1 MLFSMGF
8 MFFCTNDYKSADYA
22 HRRFE
27 TLSFITFRKNSLFLF
42 FFKKN
47 LHISKKSSNFAA
59 ENTTHRRC
67 LWV

>member
-1 MLFSMGF
+1 MLFSMGIAIF
-8 MFFCTNDYKSADYA
+8 YTKDYKSAAYT

-27 TLSFITFRKNSLFLF
+27 TLSFITFRKNARFYIFLRF
-42 FFKKN
+42 C
-47 LHISKKSSNFAA
+47 LDISKKSSNFAA